1 MKDEPSPPSTAKD
14 QFAANV
20 AMTIMIL
27 VIATVG
33 LLFFIEIQD
42 KAQRSDSLAAP
53 ASLNEGTRLDPG
65 VLNAESYGL
74 TNLVAPVSGLS
85 SSPILSDTNRVS
97 N

>member
-1 MKDEPSPPSTAKD
+1 MKDEPSPSSTAKE
-14 QFAANV
+14 QFAARV

-33 LLFFIEIQD
+33 LLFFIGIQD
-42 KAQRSDSLAAP
+42 KVQRSDALPAP
-53 ASLNEGTRLDPG
+53 AALNEGTRLDPA
-65 VLNAESYGL
+65 VLNAKNYGL

-85 SSPILSDTNRVS
+85 GSPTLSDSNRVS